1 MGKIYV
7 STVFAQ
13 KRHRLCTPKTE
24 KRGFTC
30 STKIRI
36 VQCINK
42 QATHNMCFLKE
53 ERSIFDVKKTAPKN
67 NQHKRNNRSL
77 KFDHFCLQNQVT
89 HALDGLSTSVTRRN
103 NFNAQKKVNE
113 LNDALENLCLDES
126 FIFIKNNNIIKDD
139 ICEDNL
145 HLSFSGVCKLANNFI
160 DAINLNL
167 Y

>member
-1 MGKIYV
+1 MV
-7 STVFAQ
+7 SVTCVQKVTENVYTLYINYSFENLHDRLNIDGDNLCLDIATVFAQ

-42 QATHNMCFLKE
+42 QATYNMCFLKE

-89 HALDGLSTSVTRRN
+89 HALDGLRVTL
-103 NFNAQKKVNE
+103 FLWTKQY
-113 LNDALENLCLDES
+113 L
-126 FIFIKNNNIIKDD
+126 IFLIAT
-139 ICEDNL
+139 L
-145 HLSFSGVCKLANNFI
+145 
-160 DAINLNL
+160 
-167 Y
+167 